1 MWVFA
6 RKNLRRVN
14 VVVDSIAAILRLAYL
29 QRLDNEFMRDH
40 LDENFIP
47 GEMQT

>member
-29 QRLDNEFMRDH
+29 HRLDNEFMRDH